1 MPVFSYKATTIEG
14 AIVEGVI
21 EATDEKSAIDR
32 LKNTGYI
39 PLKIAAPREGVDCA
53 RDASGN
59 AATAAAASEAR
70 WN

>member
-1 MPVFSYKATTIEG
+1 MPVFSYRATTIEG

-39 PLKIAAPREGVDCA
+39 PLKIAAPKEGVKGHFRCGPRKA
-53 RDASGN
+53 PF
-59 AATAAAASEAR
+59 
-70 WN
+70 